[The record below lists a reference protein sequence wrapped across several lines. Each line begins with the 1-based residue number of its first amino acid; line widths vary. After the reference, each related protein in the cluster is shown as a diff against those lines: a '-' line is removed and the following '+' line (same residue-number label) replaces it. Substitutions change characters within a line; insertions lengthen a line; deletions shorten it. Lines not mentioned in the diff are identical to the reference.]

1 MPIDT
6 TYSNSNVLSA
16 LSLKRSYWMG
26 RGATGKAPWPP
37 LELPLKKVLA
47 FPRIRAGNMV
57 LVAVVVQLYRNMMG
71 TGTSGRH
78 QLIIWKD
85 RLNGTRLIEVG
96 LQWNMYCWL
105 ITLSCQ

>member
-1 MPIDT
+1 
-6 TYSNSNVLSA
+6 
-16 LSLKRSYWMG
+16 
-26 RGATGKAPWPP
+26 
-37 LELPLKKVLA
+37 
-47 FPRIRAGNMV
+47 MV

-71 TGTSGRH
+71 TGTSGRR